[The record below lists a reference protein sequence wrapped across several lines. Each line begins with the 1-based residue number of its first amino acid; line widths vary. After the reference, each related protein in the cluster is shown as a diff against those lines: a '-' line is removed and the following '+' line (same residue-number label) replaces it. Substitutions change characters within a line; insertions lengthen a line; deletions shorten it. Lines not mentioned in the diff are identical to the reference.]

1 LSADV
6 YPATSIPPE
15 WLVPAASQPDYR
27 DLAGVEIDP
36 ICSVADRILGDQLDD
51 GRGDDLAI
59 VDAAT
64 ASGYTFAELDRESAR
79 LARGLVAAGVVPGDR
94 VAFRTPNI
102 PEMAIVALGA
112 WRAGAVVMPTPAQ
125 ARAEELRYFLDD
137 AGAKVLFACPRGG
150 LCDEVGEAVAG
161 STVEQVLTFGDGA
174 AEDYEPW
181 ESALDDGESTPLPE
195 VPSDAPAVLWH
206 TGGTTGKPKG
216 CYHTH
221 RRYLYGGYSLG
232 QALNIAPGERWA
244 AATPVGHALG
254 FLQHTTFS
262 LLHGATAVTIEDF
275 HKPDSLLRAIERHRV
290 TTFTA
295 ITATWA
301 RMLDVLAAGEE
312 FDTASLHRGFAMWQ
326 SASSAE
332 VFDGW
337 LDRGVELRNNFG
349 STAFAA
355 WALVPAEG
363 RPIPRASLGP
373 AAPGY
378 EAHAIEVDAE
388 GVEDVPL
395 GTTGQLAVKGPTG
408 LTFWR
413 RPELQARD
421 VRDGWTL
428 HDDLI
433 ALDEEGNAAYLGRT
447 DYLISSAGYKIA
459 PGEVEK
465 ALGAH
470 PAVAEVG
477 VVGAPDPIRQ
487 EVVMAFVVLQDA
499 DQGSAEMRGELQNFA
514 KGQISPYKYPR
525 RLEFVE
531 ALPRDAVGKVQSKVL
546 AQWARERVEET
557 AS

>member
-1 LSADV
+1 MNDV
-6 YPATSIPPE
+6 YPETTIPAE
-15 WLVPAASQPDYR
+15 WLVPASAQPDYR
-27 DLAGVEIDP
+27 DLPGCGIGDV
-36 ICSVADRILGDQLDD
+36 CSVADRILGDQIEA
-51 GRGDDLAI
+51 GRGEDLAI
-59 VDAAT
+59 MDAA
-64 ASGYTFAELDRESAR
+64 SGRSYSFAELDRESAR

-94 VAFRTPNI
+94 IAFRTPNV
-102 PEMAIVALGA
+102 PEMPIVALGA

-137 AGAKVLFACPRGG
+137 AEAKVLFVCPRGG
-150 LCDEVGEAVAG
+150 LCEEVAEAVAG
-161 STVEQVLTFGDGA
+161 STVERVLTFGEGSS
-174 AEDYEPW
+174 EEYEAW
-181 ESALDDGESTPLPE
+181 EAALDCAEATELPA

-206 TGGTTGKPKG
+206 TGGTTGQPKG

-232 QALNIAPGERWA
+232 QALQIEPGERWA

-262 LLHGATAVTIEDF
+262 LLNGATAVTIEDF
-275 HKPDSLLRAIERHRV
+275 HKPASLLAAIENHRV

-301 RMLDVLAAGEE
+301 RMLDLLEGGEQR
-312 FDTASLHRGFAMWQ
+312 DVSSLRRGFAMWQ
-326 SASSAE
+326 SASSAD

-337 LDRGVELRNNFG
+337 MARGVELRNNFG

-355 WALVPAEG
+355 WALVPYEG
-363 RPIPRASLGP
+363 TEVPRASLGP

-378 EAHAIEVDAE
+378 EVRAIELDSD
-388 GVEDVPL
+388 GVEPVQQ
-395 GTTGQLAVKGPTG
+395 GSTGQLAVKGPTG

-428 HDDLI
+428 HDDLV
-433 ALDEEGNAAYLGRT
+433 ALDERGNAAYLGRT

-470 PAVAEVG
+470 PDVVEVG

-487 EVVMAFVVLQDA
+487 EVVMAFVVLEDPERA
-499 DQGSAEMRGELQNFA
+499 GDEMRKQLQDFA

-525 RLEFVE
+525 LLQFVE
-531 ALPRDAVGKVQSKVL
+531 ALPRDPVGKVQSKVL
-546 AQWARERVEET
+546 SQWAHESVKEK
-557 AS
+557 A